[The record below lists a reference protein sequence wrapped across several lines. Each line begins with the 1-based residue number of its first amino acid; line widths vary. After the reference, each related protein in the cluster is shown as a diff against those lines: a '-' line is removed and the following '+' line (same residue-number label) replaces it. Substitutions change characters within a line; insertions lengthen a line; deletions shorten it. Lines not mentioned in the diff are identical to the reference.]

1 MSDLLQLVVSE
12 GASDLHLRVGVPP
25 VIRVHGI
32 LHRVEGPV
40 CGPEDT
46 EELMRSITSEDHI
59 QHVRERGGADFGFA
73 FGEAARFRVSVF
85 KEKGN
90 FGMVLRQIP
99 TKLLRLEDIGLPP
112 SVRELLYKPRG
123 LCLVTGPTGSGKSTT
138 LASMI
143 NIINEERD
151 EAHIITI
158 EDPIEFYHKHKKAIV
173 TQREIGVD
181 VPSFAEALRRALRQD
196 PDIILVGE
204 MRDLETIDAAVTAA
218 ETGHLVFGTLH
229 TTGAAKTIDRLVN
242 AFPTNQQEQIRIQLS
257 TVLQAVISQLLIPR
271 IDKPGRVAVFEIMI
285 NTPSVAALIRD
296 NKTFRLNSDIQTGA
310 KYGMVTLDSFLIDK
324 YLAGMIAR
332 EEVVTKAQDPQ
343 TIQAKLQELELA
355 GCGRQSLGR
364 RRDHA
369 GMDAA
374 LAAAVPSIRDPS
386 ENHGRR
392 PLRAARD
399 QGRARAVDM
408 SLVGQRGAAL
418 DEAWG
423 GYAAGPGAYFALLK
437 PRVMSLVVVTALAGM
452 LCAPGALNPVIGFA
466 SLLAIAVGA
475 GAAGALNMWWDADID
490 VLMARTRSR
499 PVPAGLIAANDALA
513 FGLTLSLLSVLT
525 LALAANLLAASLL
538 AFTIFYYVVIYSM
551 WLKRRTPMN
560 IVIGGAAGALPP
572 MIGYAAA
579 GGGVT
584 LDSLLLFTIIFMWTP
599 PHFWALSLVK
609 MRDYERAGV
618 PMLPNV
624 RGAAYTRLQI
634 LIYTLILA
642 PLATIPY
649 FTGLGGLGYWLVAV
663 CGGGVLI
670 AMAVRIV
677 RVADGPRA
685 GKAAMRLFGFS
696 ILYLFGLFAALLI
709 EHGFGLIGRFGL

>member
-12 GASDLHLRVGVPP
+12 GSSDLHIRVGVPP

-32 LHRVEGPV
+32 LHRVEGPILT
-40 CGPEDT
+40 PEDT

-73 FGEAARFRVSVF
+73 FGELARFRVSVF

-271 IDKPGRVAVFEIMI
+271 IDKPGRVAIFEIMI

-324 YLAGMIAR
+324 YMAGMIAR
-332 EEVVTKAQDPQ
+332 EEVITKSQDPL
-343 TIQAKLQELELA
+343 TIQATLQELELA
-355 GCGRQSLGR
+355 Q
-364 RRDHA
+364 A
-369 GMDAA
+369 M
-374 LAAAVPSIRDPS
+374 
-386 ENHGRR
+386 
-392 PLRAARD
+392 
-399 QGRARAVDM
+399 
-408 SLVGQRGAAL
+408 
-418 DEAWG
+418 G
-423 GYAAGPGAYFALLK
+423 GE
-437 PRVMSLVVVTALAGM
+437 
-452 LCAPGALNPVIGFA
+452 
-466 SLLAIAVGA
+466 
-475 GAAGALNMWWDADID
+475 
-490 VLMARTRSR
+490 
-499 PVPAGLIAANDALA
+499 
-513 FGLTLSLLSVLT
+513 
-525 LALAANLLAASLL
+525 
-538 AFTIFYYVVIYSM
+538 
-551 WLKRRTPMN
+551 
-560 IVIGGAAGALPP
+560 GG
-572 MIGYAAA
+572 
-579 GGGVT
+579 
-584 LDSLLLFTIIFMWTP
+584 D
-599 PHFWALSLVK
+599 K
-609 MRDYERAGV
+609 
-618 PMLPNV
+618 
-624 RGAAYTRLQI
+624 
-634 LIYTLILA
+634 
-642 PLATIPY
+642 
-649 FTGLGGLGYWLVAV
+649 
-663 CGGGVLI
+663 
-670 AMAVRIV
+670 
-677 RVADGPRA
+677 
-685 GKAAMRLFGFS
+685 KK
-696 ILYLFGLFAALLI
+696 
-709 EHGFGLIGRFGL
+709 